1 MVGATEH
8 CPIGI
13 IHPKKSQMQ
22 KANLML
28 KGCVANIPSKCGCE
42 INKLLNQKWF
52 VLRHRVWKA
61 KVITESFLTTGA
73 EAMGN
78 TLTKLERACLHNFSC
93 EMKSEEE
100 PEESGSI
107 AQFQNDKSR
116 KFFN

>member
-1 MVGATEH
+1 
-8 CPIGI
+8 
-13 IHPKKSQMQ
+13 
-22 KANLML
+22 ML
-28 KGCVANIPSKCGCE
+28 KGCVANIPPKCRCK

-52 VLRHRVWKA
+52 ILKHRVWMA

-73 EAMGN
+73 KAMGN
-78 TLTKLERACLHNFSC
+78 TLRKLEHACLHNFSC

-107 AQFQNDKSR
+107 AQFQNYRSR